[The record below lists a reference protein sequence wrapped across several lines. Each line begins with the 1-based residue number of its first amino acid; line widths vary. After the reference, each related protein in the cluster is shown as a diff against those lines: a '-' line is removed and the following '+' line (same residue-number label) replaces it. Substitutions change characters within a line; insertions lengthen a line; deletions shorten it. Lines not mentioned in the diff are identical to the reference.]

1 MDATTEWLQMLWA
14 ATLAVAVVAVVLL
27 VLPQLL
33 RRRFGAGVAYAAWWL
48 LPATWIA
55 SLLPARVIEYEAT
68 ASLAQALPLQAIA
81 QPISTVPTAAGA
93 GSSVMWLA
101 AWFLGAMWMAWRLW
115 RQQRRFE
122 MTLGELQPLREGLWQ
137 AQARHGLPALLGV
150 LRARIVLPSD
160 FDQRYNDDERSLML
174 AHERLHWRRGD
185 HLANLAAA
193 IVRCVFWFNPLV
205 HVAAA
210 RFRHDQELACDQAVV
225 AAHPD
230 SRRAYGEA
238 MLKTLM
244 ADRQAPLGCHWGLSH
259 PLKERIMQLK
269 LPTPRTWA
277 RRVGVVAVALLTLGA
292 GFAAWSAKP
301 ARSPSSSV
309 AGDIGTAGE
318 TVPGVRF
325 DSVVERQGRVIAS
338 PSVWVP
344 FGHEAVIEVPD
355 GVRVVVTA
363 APPVGDVSKVTADF
377 YYFSKG
383 TWVLDR
389 NEWDEG
395 RMSMPARIDLTPSF
409 QRSLSD
415 GVHRLTVMPRKANRP
430 ATAGARANGKAHADF
445 HADIKLR
452 LDNGETKTFAIEDAY
467 GKSFVVVYDVSGSKL
482 DAKVTIEPHGDTGYL
497 VNATL
502 VRDGEM
508 LGNPRLI
515 AEAGKPAKMVF
526 GSESDEGVVRQVEF
540 VLVMTSIG
548 EAMPPSNSVSVR
560 FDPSMTFDPTPKVA
574 RFVYIPSLHSP
585 IESETDAADRC

>member
-14 ATLAVAVVAVVLL
+14 ATLAVAVVAIVLL

-55 SLLPARVIEYEAT
+55 SVLPARVIEYEAT
-68 ASLAQALPLQAIA
+68 GPLSQALPLQAIA
-81 QPISTVPTAAGA
+81 QPISTVPIAATPDHSIG
-93 GSSVMWLA
+93 WLA
-101 AWFLGAMWMAWRLW
+101 AWLLGAMWMAWRLW

-122 MTLGELQPLREGLWQ
+122 MALGELQPLRDDLWQ

-150 LRARIVLPSD
+150 VRARIVLPSD

-174 AHERLHWRRGD
+174 AHERLHRRRGD

-193 IVRCVFWFNPLV
+193 IVRCVFWVNPLV
-205 HVAAA
+205 HIAAA

-259 PLKERIMQLK
+259 PLKERVMQLK
-269 LPTPRTWA
+269 TPVPRAWM
-277 RRVGVVAVALLTLGA
+277 RRIGVVAIAVLTLGA
-292 GFAAWSAKP
+292 GFTAWSAKP
-301 ARSPSSSV
+301 ARPASSSV
-309 AGDIGTAGE
+309 AGDVGTASE

-325 DSVVERQGRVIAS
+325 DTVVERHGRVIAS

-344 FGHEAVIEVPD
+344 FAREAVIEVPN

-363 APPVGDVSKVTADF
+363 APPVGDVSNVTADF

-389 NEWDEG
+389 SQWDEG

-409 QRSLSD
+409 ERNLGD

-430 ATAGARANGKAHADF
+430 APAGVGANGKARADF

-467 GKSFVVVYDVSGSKL
+467 GKSFVVVYEVGGSRL
-482 DAKVTIEPHGDTGYL
+482 DANVTIEPHGDTGYV

-502 VRDGEM
+502 IRDGEM

-526 GSESDEGVVRQVEF
+526 GSESDEGVIRQVEF
-540 VLVMTSIG
+540 VLVMTPMG
-548 EAMPPSNSVSVR
+548 EPVPPSNSVSIR
-560 FDPSMTFDPTPKVA
+560 FDPSMTSDPTPKAA
-574 RFVYIPSLHSP
+574 RLVFIPSLQSS